1 MRSLSQSEIPPL
13 PFLWT
18 SGTAAREAL
27 LYLERKGISTE
38 GLLSKAELS
47 RGQVMQVPGGVSA
60 ASQHRFLELA
70 AAEAND
76 PLLGLHVAAEM
87 DLRGIGLLY
96 YLSASCTTVAE
107 ALEYFGRYAA
117 TTTEEIRL
125 EISRQQDEVD
135 RLEQARCGAATTAS
149 AFPAR
154 LASAAPADRRKRGW

>member
-27 LYLERKGISTE
+27 LYMERKGINTE
-38 GLLSKAELS
+38 GLLSNAELS
-47 RGQVMQVPGGVSA
+47 RDQLIQASGGVSA

-70 AAEAND
+70 AAAAND

-96 YLSASCTTVAE
+96 YITASCTTVAA
-107 ALEYFGRYAA
+107 ALR
-117 TTTEEIRL
+117 
-125 EISRQQDEVD
+125 
-135 RLEQARCGAATTAS
+135 
-149 AFPAR
+149 
-154 LASAAPADRRKRGW
+154 